1 MKPVEIWDK
10 NEKAFEVEDSTRHG
24 RDLFVRHPYA
34 ENFIQTYRNFSRK
47 TDDID
52 VEEFELIVK
61 DKVWSEEIRW
71 GAALEHSD
79 TYYYAHKDVLDRSF
93 TTDELD
99 FVNAYRKRFILIR
112 IDKTNYVY
120 DNETK
125 KMYEIKNDDYYNFYV
140 SFKDFKAALKNLN
153 LI

>member
-1 MKPVEIWDK
+1 MKPIIIYNE
-10 NEKAFEVEDSTRHG
+10 NEKAFKVEDSTRHG

-34 ENFIQTYRNFSRK
+34 ENFIQTYRHFSRK

-52 VEEFELIVK
+52 VGEFECIVTN
-61 DKVWSEEIRW
+61 KVWSEEIRW

-79 TYYYAHKDVLDRSF
+79 TYYCAHKDVLDRSF

-125 KMYEIKNDDYYNFYV
+125 KKCEIETDDYYNFYV
-140 SFKDFKAALKNLN
+140 PFKDFKAELKNLN